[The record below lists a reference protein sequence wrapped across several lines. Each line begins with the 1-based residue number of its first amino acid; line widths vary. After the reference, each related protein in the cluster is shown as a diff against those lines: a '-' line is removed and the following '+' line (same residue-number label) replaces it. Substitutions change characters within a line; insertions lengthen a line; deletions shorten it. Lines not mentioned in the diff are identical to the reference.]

1 MLRADG
7 YPYILIY
14 AIEARLD
21 MKPCFW
27 FSVELDYKIRMRSI
41 AE

>member
-7 YPYILIY
+7 YPYILMLI
-14 AIEARLD
+14 AEARLD

-41 AE
+41 TE